1 MLDSMRVAIAATLGA
16 TLMAWRGYEAAPV
29 YSDVQV
35 EMAGWVTAGGAL
47 LVAEFFWELLRWYQR
62 VDRRHLP
69 KRQRH

>member
-1 MLDSMRVAIAATLGA
+1 
-16 TLMAWRGYEAAPV
+16 
-29 YSDVQV
+29 
-35 EMAGWVTAGGAL
+35 MAGWVTAGGAL